1 MTEHITPERIANSIM
16 LKESGVNYLIVE
28 GKTDFRLFKK
38 FIDNN
43 NSSIEIAFGNLNVI
57 DVVNELK
64 RRNFNN
70 VIGIIDSDFRI
81 LDEEVEIEDILM
93 TDYHDIEISFIN
105 SPTFETIM
113 SSYYKEDKF
122 EKLFNKNFS
131 ELKNYYFN
139 ISKNIGYLK
148 WLNKID
154 NLGLTFKPASPEGK
168 TIDYNVFISASDL
181 KYKGDDKLVDAILN
195 FCNGKVKVEV
205 KKEEILERLNTF
217 KKDVD
222 LNQLCNGHD
231 IMNIISISLRQH
243 ISNLNSKS
251 IPADQLEKEF
261 SLAYESRYF
270 METNLYK
277 KIKNIEETKE
287 VTILTF

>member
-1 MTEHITPERIANSIM
+1 MTEYITPERIANSIM
-16 LKESGVNYLIVE
+16 LKGLDLNYLIVE
-28 GKTDFRLFKK
+28 GKTDFKLFKK
-38 FIDNN
+38 FIDND

-81 LDEEVEIEDILM
+81 LDEEIEIEDVLM
-93 TDYHDIEISFIN
+93 TDYHDMEISFIN
-105 SPTFETIM
+105 SPTFETIL
-113 SSYYKEDKF
+113 SNYYQENKL
-122 EKLFNKNFS
+122 EKLFNNNFS
-131 ELKNYYFN
+131 ELKDYYFD

-154 NLGLTFKPASPEGK
+154 NFGLTFKPANPDGK

-195 FCNGKVKVEV
+195 FCNGKVKVEI
-205 KKEEILERLNTF
+205 KKEQILERLNTF
-217 KKDVD
+217 KKEVD

-231 IMNIISISLRQH
+231 MMNIISISLRQH
-243 ISNLNSKS
+243 ISNLNSKA

-277 KIKNIEETKE
+277 KIKKIEEEKKF
-287 VTILTF
+287 TILSF